1 VNTSNT
7 IKKIQIK
14 VENFRFQHNYSET
27 LIIPPKL
34 EQKERKKET
43 YCEKYYLS
51 QNSNLGSLN
60 FRKLISL
67 NELDKF
73 LTFLLSIL
81 I

>member
-1 VNTSNT
+1 MNTSNT

-14 VENFRFQHNYSET
+14 VENFRFQHNYFET

-51 QNSNLGSLN
+51 QNSNLG
-60 FRKLISL
+60 ISQL
-67 NELDKF
+67 SKVNQLDKF